1 MEEEIRV
8 DYIVVILL
16 LEEEIRVDYIVV
28 ILFIGGGNQSRLYC
42 GGTFYWRRKSE

>member
-1 MEEEIRV
+1 
-8 DYIVVILL
+8 

-42 GGTFYWRRKSE
+42 GGTFYWRRKSEYLKK